1 MERFYFVFTDKING
15 LNNQTLKSGFARDEQ
30 ERGLTVVEIN
40 HREVKNVCCM
50 GQGDIE
56 SLRDVLKLMLVRERS
71 QPIKSWLFQDF
82 SANNLWQ

>member
-40 HREVKNVCCM
+40 NREVKNVCCM
-50 GQGDIE
+50 GQGGIE
-56 SLRDVLKLMLVRERS
+56 TLREVLKLMLARERS

-82 SANNLWQ
+82 FSL